1 MKKILTILVMIMLML
16 TMVSCT
22 SNSDSEEAK
31 SNELTPI
38 TLVLDWTPNTN
49 HTGFY
54 VALEKGYFEE
64 VGLDVKIVQP
74 PEDGA
79 ATLVASGKAE
89 FGIDFQDSLVPAFV
103 GENKLPI
110 TAVAAVVQHNTS
122 GIVSLKEKGIDSPKG
137 MEGNIYATWD
147 MPIEQ
152 AIIQNVVEA
161 DGGDYNKIELVPTY
175 VTDVVTGLQTDV
187 DSVWI
192 YYGWDGIACEVAG
205 LDTNYFNFKD
215 INPVFDYY
223 SPVIIANNDFIADNA
238 DVTEKFLEA
247 CEKGYKYAIENP
259 EDAANILVNQV
270 PELDIDL
277 IVPSQKWL
285 SEQYM
290 AEEETWGYIS
300 QDRWDDFYKWL
311 YDNQLIE
318 EEIPAGYGFSND
330 YLK

>member
-1 MKKILTILVMIMLML
+1 MKQILTILVMIMLML
-16 TMVSCT
+16 TIASCT
-22 SNSDSEEAK
+22 SNSNNEDVK
-31 SNELTPI
+31 NNELTPI

-79 ATLVASGKAE
+79 AALVASGKAE

-161 DGGDYNKIELVPTY
+161 DGGDYSKIELLPTY

-187 DSVWI
+187 DAVWI

-215 INPVFDYY
+215 VNPVFDYY
-223 SPVIIANNDFIADNA
+223 SPVIIANNDFIANNK
-238 DVTEKFLEA
+238 DVTEKFLDA
-247 CEKGYKYAIENP
+247 CKKGYEYAIENP
-259 EDAANILVNQV
+259 EDAANILVDQV
-270 PELDIDL
+270 PELDIDMIL
-277 IVPSQKWL
+277 PSQKWL
-285 SEQYM
+285 SEQYK
-290 AEEETWGYIS
+290 AEEETWGYIN
-300 QDRWDDFYKWL
+300 QDRWDNFYMWL

-318 EEIPAGYGFSND
+318 EKIPSGYGFSND